1 VKDLS
6 VNSHRRNIFK
16 FQFKTKFFAIKFA
29 RLKYSLQYLVHFIS
43 AISLQN
49 TKDPVE
55 PSLVNCNHL
64 LTNPLSNTAIGW
76 CVIWATIVMVM
87 LWSSSVVKANWA
99 QCGRTWMLS
108 VTGSPVKAAAQTVVE
123 TVARNLKGGWTD
135 NHNIQKVFIRKILR
149 FLATREICTIW
160 WFANRELHLSV
171 DFCFWDWVILNIAI
185 WESLN
190 ITGLSA
196 VLKFLKFLKF

>member
-1 VKDLS
+1 M
-6 VNSHRRNIFK
+6 
-16 FQFKTKFFAIKFA
+16 
-29 RLKYSLQYLVHFIS
+29 
-43 AISLQN
+43 
-49 TKDPVE
+49 
-55 PSLVNCNHL
+55 
-64 LTNPLSNTAIGW
+64 
-76 CVIWATIVMVM
+76 CVVWATIAMVM

-99 QCGRTWMLS
+99 RCGRAWMLC

-135 NHNIQKVFIRKILR
+135 NHNIQKVFIRKILG

-171 DFCFWDWVILNIAI
+171 DFCFRDWVILSIAL

-190 ITGLSA
+190 IIHWLLFSIAINFTVVVQFLCLTILLDVLCVTVFLLCYFYYVKYFLSIVVNLFYVVSFVKLCNMKYNSSVIFA
-196 VLKFLKFLKF
+196 FFVLLLEKMHDS